1 MAERPVALPPEFGRR
16 ATLQNL
22 SKEIREC
29 YLRAEQSKRLAGEA
43 LTEAAEADYLDMEG
57 RWLSLAHS
65 YEFAE
70 RLSNFVEPFRK
81 RRQQKG

>member
-1 MAERPVALPPEFGRR
+1 M
-16 ATLQNL
+16 LQNL

-29 YLRAEQSKRLAGEA
+29 YLRAEECKQQASTAM
-43 LTEAAEADYLDMEG
+43 TPAAKTDFLDMEC

-70 RLSNFVEPFRK
+70 RLSNFTEPFRRGARNEK
-81 RRQQKG
+81 KAPRL